1 MVRCFLHCI
10 RDGFPDFDGL
20 IVWYL
25 SDPRD
30 RDDEQVLS
38 DRLDL
43 DYNKAISEYTLRQVG
58 LQAAQK
64 AFVDVQKLSLFQQ
77 I

>member
-1 MVRCFLHCI
+1 MLDVVGSNRMLN
-10 RDGFPDFDGL
+10 
-20 IVWYL
+20 Y
-25 SDPRD
+25 
-30 RDDEQVLS
+30 EQVLS

-64 AFVDVQKLSLFQQ
+64 AFIDVQKLSLFQQ